1 MEWTPPTP
9 DVAACGDDR
18 NPAMPKRRPPTQE
31 MRLLEEWYD
40 WYCGK
45 PPVAINP
52 EDA

>member
-1 MEWTPPTP
+1 
-9 DVAACGDDR
+9 
-18 NPAMPKRRPPTQE
+18 MPKRRPPAQA